1 MNLYR
6 HKDPQVS
13 QSLRHS
19 VRDGVAFSVMQGAGE
34 TYLSAFALFLKASTQ
49 QIAWLAALPA
59 LVGSIAQLAS
69 AWVGAGRPHWR
80 KRMIVTGA
88 AIHAL
93 TWLPLMSLPLLFPT
107 HGIELLIAC
116 VLLLHIAG
124 DFITPQWGS
133 LMGELVPERQ
143 RGRYFGHRSRLST
156 LTNFLALVTAGSV
169 LDFAQQSGLTLLGY
183 LLVFLISM
191 LARVISVYHLARM
204 YDPQGGGQATGQRPA
219 RRFLVWLRDLR
230 GTDYLR
236 FVMFMAL
243 FQGATAIA
251 SPFFTVHML
260 NNLHFSYLQFMVLTA
275 ASVMMKFFTL
285 AAWGRVADA
294 YGSRMV
300 QRLTG
305 LTIPFIP
312 ALWLVSADFWY
323 LLSVQCLSGLV
334 WAGFSLSSGNYLYEL
349 LPGRRL
355 ASFMALN
362 AVFTAVGVFLGAL
375 AGGWLAQHW
384 TAAIPVFGREITLDY
399 ALYGVFLC
407 SALMRLLVA
416 VTGLRCLRELRRVR
430 RLTARGLIFRF
441 TRLYPPAEMSLEL
454 ITSFRKGRH
463 PAKPV
468 RD

>member
-1 MNLYR
+1 MSLYR

-19 VRDGVAFSVMQGAGE
+19 VRDGVAFSVMQGGGE

-49 QIAWLAALPA
+49 QIAWLAALPTLIGA
-59 LVGSIAQLAS
+59 LAQLAS
-69 AWVGAGRPHWR
+69 AWIGAGHLHWR
-80 KRMIVTGA
+80 KRMIVIGA
-88 AIHAL
+88 VIHAL
-93 TWLPLMSLPLLFPT
+93 TWLPLMSLPLLFPS
-107 HGIELLIAC
+107 HSVELLIAC

-124 DFITPQWGS
+124 DFIAPQWGC
-133 LMGELVPERQ
+133 LMGDLVPERQ

-156 LTNFLALVTAGSV
+156 LTNFISLVTAGGV
-169 LDFAQQSGLTLLGY
+169 LDVAQQYGYTLLGY
-183 LLVFLISM
+183 LLVFMVSM
-191 LARVISVYHLARM
+191 LARVISVYHLTRM
-204 YDPQGGGQATGQRPA
+204 HDPKAGITPSDQPPPG
-219 RRFLVWLRDLR
+219 RFRDWLMELR

-236 FVMFMAL
+236 FVLFIAL

-260 NNLHFSYLQFMVLTA
+260 NDLHFSYLQFMALTA

-294 YGSRMV
+294 YGSRLV
-300 QRLTG
+300 QRITG
-305 LTIPFIP
+305 LVIPVLP
-312 ALWLVSADFWY
+312 VLWLVSADFWY
-323 LLSVQCLSGLV
+323 LLCVQCLGGLV
-334 WAGFSLSSGNYLYEL
+334 WAGFSLSGVNYLYEL

-362 AVFTAVGVFLGAL
+362 AVLTGIGVFLGAL

-384 TAAIPVFGREITLDY
+384 ADSITLFGQEIALDY

-407 SALMRLLVA
+407 SAVMRLLVA
-416 VTGLRCLRELRRVR
+416 VFGLRRLREVRRVR
-430 RLTARGLIFRF
+430 QMTARGLIFRF

-454 ITSFRKGRH
+454 LTSFRKGREH
-463 PAKPV
+463 RPGAGT
-468 RD
+468 